1 MNKYQEALNNI
12 CCGCYGGK
20 DGCNGK
26 DKFCINYL
34 TLKELI
40 DKNTKTKKEITT
52 TVSGSYTIEVPN
64 ELPKNDSFKL
74 YWGD

>member
-1 MNKYQEALNNI
+1 MNKYLEALNNI

-26 DKFCINYL
+26 DKFCISYL

-40 DKNTKTKKEITT
+40 DKNTKIKKEITT

-64 ELPKNDSFKL
+64 ELPKNDSFK
-74 YWGD
+74 